1 MMSCEKCGKNN
12 IDIRNLYEIDFIPP
26 GSLVKDRYFVCQ
38 SCYNKILTYTLTR
51 PIKKEEN

>member
-12 IDIRNLYEIDFIPP
+12 IDIRSLYKIDFILP
-26 GSLVKDRYFVCQ
+26 GLLVKDSHLVCQ